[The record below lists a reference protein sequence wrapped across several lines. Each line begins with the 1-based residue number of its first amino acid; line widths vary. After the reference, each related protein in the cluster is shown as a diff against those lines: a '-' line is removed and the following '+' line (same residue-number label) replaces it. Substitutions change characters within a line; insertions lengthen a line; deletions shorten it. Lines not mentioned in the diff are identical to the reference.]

1 MEQEIAAG
9 RNGWQR
15 LWVAIALIS
24 IVPAVALIRSDWESV
39 DVWVRDLQQVPTNR
53 VAIEGAGEVEF
64 PATMS
69 AEAIALVTRG
79 GAGNPEAI
87 RARISAWSV
96 EFNNVIRACIADLN
110 RSLVIRTLA
119 FWAGGV
125 ALLYGV
131 GWLFAWVRRGFR
143 T

>member
-1 MEQEIAAG
+1 MEQGKAAG
-9 RNGWQR
+9 LNGWQR
-15 LWVAIALIS
+15 LWIAIALIS
-24 IVPAVALIRSDWESV
+24 IVPAVAMIRSEWESA
-39 DVWVRDLQQVPTNR
+39 DVWVRDLQQMPTHR

-79 GAGNPEAI
+79 GAGNAQAI
-87 RARISAWSV
+87 RAGISAWDA
-96 EFNNVIRACIADLN
+96 EFNNVIRACVSDLN
-110 RSLVIRTLA
+110 RSLVIQAAAL
-119 FWAGGV
+119 WAGGV
-125 ALLYGV
+125 ALLYAA